1 MFTDYKEMSAL
12 KMTSGIAMK
21 TILCAIDFSESSLH
35 TLKYTMSMA
44 QLYHAQVTVLYC
56 YRLIS
61 ADKEGESLY
70 MKRDMEASA
79 LEQFKEIEKQLTHT
93 GKGSYE
99 FVSEVGFFPS
109 RIESFMRKTP
119 VSLLVIG
126 NSIVENFNEYKSLSF
141 DEFLRETKVPVVIVP
156 PENNHKS

>member
-70 MKRDMEASA
+70 MKRDMEAKS
-79 LEQFKEIEKQLTHT
+79 LEQFKEIEKKLTHT
-93 GKGSYE
+93 GKGSYV

-109 RIESFMRKTP
+109 RIESFIRKTP
-119 VSLLVIG
+119 VSLLVMG